1 MSRQTITLSIVCPF
15 FNEQNVVNFFL
26 KETTDVLDDLK
37 ESYEILC
44 INDGSTDNTLSTLIQ
59 AKRKYSQIRI
69 INFSRNFGKEG
80 ALSAGLDYAR
90 GDVVILIDADLQD
103 PPELIKELVS
113 FWKQGYDVVLAKR
126 TDRSSDTFIKRLSAQ
141 LFYKIHNKIS
151 TIKIPENVGDCRL
164 MTRRVVESVKL
175 LPENQRFMK
184 GIFSWV
190 GFNAATVEYKRNKRI
205 AGTTKFSGWKLWNFA
220 LEGITSFSTVPLRIW
235 LYIGAIVS
243 LLSFIY
249 GSFIILRTLF
259 LGVDVPGYASLLTSI
274 LFLGGIQLLGIG
286 VLGEY
291 IGRIYLESKSR
302 PLYIIE
308 NQY

>member
-15 FNEQNVVNFFL
+15 FNEQDVVNFFL
-26 KETTDVLDDLK
+26 KETTDVLDNLK
-37 ESYEILC
+37 EAYEILC
-44 INDGSTDNTLSTLIQ
+44 INDGSTDDTLPTLIE
-59 AKRKYSQIRI
+59 AKKKYPQIRI
-69 INFSRNFGKEG
+69 INFSRNFGKER
-80 ALSAGLDYAR
+80 ALSAGLDYAK

-103 PPELIKELVS
+103 PPELIKELVN

-220 LEGITSFSTVPLRIW
+220 LEGITSFSTIPLRIW

-259 LGVDVPGYASLLTSI
+259 LGIEVPGYASLLTSI

-302 PLYIIE
+302 PLYIVE
-308 NQY
+308 NEY